1 MPEAK
6 MSYLIVH
13 TYCTCLIK
21 QANELLTM
29 YGFTTIVFCLLDDC
43 LLVSLPRKRDNG
55 LLWRLYGFNFI
66 QSITPEVHSVHW
78 SLHFCIL
85 ILQIYFRD
93 TYIIHEFIV
102 NHRQIAANPIIEMNK
117 DLELSFSNSYTTQV
131 VHVSI
136 LTIEFFSRKVEFR
149 F

>member
-43 LLVSLPRKRDNG
+43 LLVSLPGKRDNG

-66 QSITPEVHSVHW
+66 QSITPEVHSVH
-78 SLHFCIL
+78 
-85 ILQIYFRD
+85 
-93 TYIIHEFIV
+93 
-102 NHRQIAANPIIEMNK
+102 
-117 DLELSFSNSYTTQV
+117 
-131 VHVSI
+131 
-136 LTIEFFSRKVEFR
+136 
-149 F
+149 